1 MDPGLVPRVDCDRPG
16 PTGDYLEVGGDMKHY
31 SAWFTATWFLLGQRV
46 GEIESASIRRLRGAE
61 RGAFYLLSRL
71 NEPK

>member
-1 MDPGLVPRVDCDRPG
+1 
-16 PTGDYLEVGGDMKHY
+16 MKYY

-46 GEIESASIRRLRGAE
+46 GEIESASTRRISGAE
-61 RGAFYLLSRL
+61 RGAFHLLSRL

>member
-1 MDPGLVPRVDCDRPG
+1 MN
-16 PTGDYLEVGGDMKHY
+16 HY

-46 GEIESASIRRLRGAE
+46 DEIESASIRRVRGAE
-61 RGAFYLLSRL
+61 RGAFHLLSRL